1 MLFAELVKFWLDELY
16 VLSTPKFYVAT
27 PKIISKYF
35 GFFLYQ
41 ILAMRKSK
49 YREAYLNVVRKILG
63 KARQAVCRCLKIF
76 KLI

>member
-35 GFFLYQ
+35 GFFL
-41 ILAMRKSK
+41 LSK
-49 YREAYLNVVRKILG
+49 F
-63 KARQAVCRCLKIF
+63 KAEISYDDFNALTF
-76 KLI
+76 L